1 MGKFPPHTV
10 HSICLSCFRIIPN
23 VGVRHF
29 MGFCYTSGLLR
40 GRIFILFMRKEFH
53 LIPMSKGIRFLEDIA
68 LADLAFDAW
77 GETPSELFIE
87 AGGALVEAMV
97 NPRTVGTQWTHE
109 VRLVEPTLHDLLFEW
124 LSTFVFLKDA
134 EAVLFHDVP
143 AEVWQDAEAKTWH
156 VCGTLVGDSIDVATQ
171 ELRADVK
178 AITKHLYEVHAEP
191 GHYRA
196 RVVLDV

>member
-1 MGKFPPHTV
+1 M
-10 HSICLSCFRIIPN
+10 R
-23 VGVRHF
+23 
-29 MGFCYTSGLLR
+29 FCYTEVSLR
-40 GRIFILFMRKEFH
+40 ENLFILFMRKEFH
-53 LIPMSKGIRFLEDIA
+53 LIPMVKGFRFLEDIA

-77 GETPSELFIE
+77 GESPSELFIE

-97 NPRTVGTQWTHE
+97 NPLTVGTQWTHE

-156 VCGTLVGDSIDVATQ
+156 VCGTLVGDSIDGATQ

>member
-1 MGKFPPHTV
+1 
-10 HSICLSCFRIIPN
+10 
-23 VGVRHF
+23 VGVRHS
-29 MGFCYTSGLLR
+29 MRFCYTEVSLR
-40 GRIFILFMRKEFH
+40 ENLFILFMRKEFH
-53 LIPMSKGIRFLEDIA
+53 LIPMVKGFRFLEDIA

-77 GETPSELFIE
+77 GESPSELFIE

-97 NPRTVGTQWTHE
+97 NPLTVGTQWTHE

-156 VCGTLVGDSIDVATQ
+156 VCGTLVGDSIDGATQ